1 MVIVVGSRIL
11 IWVSMVASIAYA
23 WGLAREMTKLV
34 KCEEVSFRR
43 WEMMYAPSG
52 VGRSAGVVWWESGVV
67 MLSEER

>member
-1 MVIVVGSRIL
+1 
-11 IWVSMVASIAYA
+11 MVASIAYA

-34 KCEEVSFRR
+34 SCEEVSFRR

-52 VGRSAGVVWWESGVV
+52 VGRRAGVVRWESGMV